1 MSCGQAERK
10 LGTSTR
16 EPDSDNADV
25 GKIIDNARGRL
36 PNFGGFPFCCGG
48 GVSLDKTK
56 KLTLA
61 ACLTAAAVVGSVLSF
76 PVLGSRC
83 APVQHMVNVF
93 CAVLLGWRYGV
104 GSAFAA
110 SLLRNLFGL
119 GSVLAFPGSM
129 CGAFLSGVVY
139 ARTKNIW
146 LTVLAEAFGTGIIGG
161 LAAYP
166 TAILFMGKVAGDV
179 AFYVYVVPFLIS
191 TICGA
196 FLAGLV
202 VKRFKFSG

>member
-1 MSCGQAERK
+1 M
-10 LGTSTR
+10 
-16 EPDSDNADV
+16 N
-25 GKIIDNARGRL
+25 
-36 PNFGGFPFCCGG
+36 
-48 GVSLDKTK
+48 KTK

-61 ACLTAAAVVGSVLSF
+61 AVLTAVAIVGSVLSF

-202 VKRFKFSG
+202 VKRFKKFLIGE

>member
-1 MSCGQAERK
+1 MN
-10 LGTSTR
+10 GTR
-16 EPDSDNADV
+16 
-25 GKIIDNARGRL
+25 
-36 PNFGGFPFCCGG
+36 
-48 GVSLDKTK
+48 

-61 ACLTAAAVVGSVLSF
+61 AVLTAVAVVGSLLSF

-104 GSAFAA
+104 GAAFTA

-119 GSVLAFPGSM
+119 GSLLAFPGSM
-129 CGAFLSGVVY
+129 FGAFLSGLVY
-139 ARTKNIW
+139 SRTKNIL
-146 LTVLAEAFGTGIIGG
+146 LTVIAEAFGTGIIGG

-166 TAILFMGKVAGDV
+166 IAILFMGKVAGDV

-191 TICGA
+191 TVAGSI
-196 FLAGLV
+196 LAGLV
-202 VKRFKFSG
+202 VNRFKKFLVA

>member
-1 MSCGQAERK
+1 M
-10 LGTSTR
+10 
-16 EPDSDNADV
+16 NH
-25 GKIIDNARGRL
+25 
-36 PNFGGFPFCCGG
+36 
-48 GVSLDKTK
+48 TK

-61 ACLTAAAVVGSVLSF
+61 AVMTAVAVVGSLLSF
-76 PVLGSRC
+76 PILGSRC

-104 GSAFAA
+104 GAAFTA

-119 GSVLAFPGSM
+119 GSLLAFPGSM

-146 LTVLAEAFGTGIIGG
+146 LTVLAEALGTGIIGG

-166 TAILFMGKVAGDV
+166 IAILFMGKVAGDV

-191 TICGA
+191 TTCGA

-202 VKRFKFSG
+202 VKRFKKFLGE

>member
-1 MSCGQAERK
+1 MH
-10 LGTSTR
+10 
-16 EPDSDNADV
+16 DS
-25 GKIIDNARGRL
+25 
-36 PNFGGFPFCCGG
+36 
-48 GVSLDKTK
+48 TK

-61 ACLTAAAVVGSVLSF
+61 AVLTAIAVVGSLISF

-104 GSAFAA
+104 GAAFTA

-119 GSVLAFPGSM
+119 GSLLAFPGSM
-129 CGAFLSGVVY
+129 FGAFLSGIVY

-166 TAILFMGKVAGDV
+166 IAILFMGKVAGDI

-191 TICGA
+191 TVCGA
-196 FLAGLV
+196 ALAGLV
-202 VKRFKFSG
+202 VKKFKKSYF